1 MLHVIFSVDYE
12 IHGNGDGDPK
22 ALMVEP
28 TARMLRL
35 LEEYGAKL
43 TIMADVAEILR
54 FKEYAE
60 RTGRDDYGYQAI
72 VEQLLQAIAS
82 GHDVQLH
89 IHSSY
94 FNAVHQQDC
103 WAQDWSEYDFAMLP
117 YERMDWMVK
126 TCKEYLESLLKPV
139 KQDYACM
146 AFRAAN
152 WSVSPSTNVVR
163 ALLNN
168 RIEIDTSVWK
178 FGRRNGAVKFDYSS
192 APSALLP
199 WRASEADICV
209 PDRNGR
215 LWEIPIYTEKRWL
228 GAFLARGRLYRVMCD
243 VFHKGP
249 FHLSQAKA
257 GQGEPSGPGGPR
269 RRSRLAALKALFDTH
284 AWKADFNQCDGR
296 QLVKALQRAE
306 RLVPQGRDLQL
317 PFVLIGHS
325 KLFTPSNE
333 GTLRPFLAHIARHSD
348 RFAFGTLQGMGSF
361 HRQWAAL

>member
-1 MLHVIFSVDYE
+1 MLHVIFTVDYE
-12 IHGNGDGDPK
+12 IHGNGDGDPNG
-22 ALMVEP
+22 LMVEP
-28 TARMLRL
+28 TTRMLGL

-54 FKEYAE
+54 FKDYAE

-72 VEQLLQAIAS
+72 VQQLLGAIAK

-94 FNAVHQQDC
+94 FNAVHQEAR
-103 WAQDWSEYDFAMLP
+103 WAQDWSEYDFALLP

-126 TCKEYLESLLKPV
+126 TCKDYLESLLKPA
-139 KQDYACM
+139 DCNYACM

-163 ALLNN
+163 ALVNN
-168 RIEIDTSVWK
+168 RIEMDTSVFK
-178 FGRRNGAVKFDYSS
+178 FGRRNGAVTFDYSD
-192 APSALLP
+192 AHHRLLP
-199 WRASEADICV
+199 WRASESDICRRD
-209 PDRNGR
+209 PHGR
-215 LWEIPIYTEKRWL
+215 LWEVPIYTEKRWL

-249 FHLSQAKA
+249 FNVSHAASKD
-257 GQGEPSGPGGPR
+257 GEPAPAGPR
-269 RRSRLAALKALFDTH
+269 RSKLAALKALFHTH

-296 QLVKALQRAE
+296 QLIGALQRAE
-306 RLVPQGRDLQL
+306 KSVAAAADVDV

-325 KLFTPSNE
+325 KLFTRANE
-333 GTLRPFLAHIARHSD
+333 GTLRPFLAHISRHPE
-348 RFAFGTLQGMGSF
+348 RFAFGTLQGMGRF
-361 HRQWAAL
+361 QDRWATL

>member
-1 MLHVIFSVDYE
+1 MLHVIFTVDYE
-12 IHGNGDGDPK
+12 IHGNGDGDPNG
-22 ALMVEP
+22 LMVKP

-35 LEEYGAKL
+35 LDEYGAKL

-60 RTGRDDYGYQAI
+60 KTGRDDYGYQAI
-72 VEQLLQAIAS
+72 VKQLLGAIAS

-94 FNAVHQQDC
+94 FNAVHKQNR

-117 YERMDWMVK
+117 YKRMDWMVR

-139 KQDYACM
+139 NQSYACT

-152 WSVSPSTNVVR
+152 WSVSPSDNVVK

-168 RIEIDTSVWK
+168 QITMDTSVFK
-178 FGRRNGAVKFDYSS
+178 FGRRNGAVTFDYSD
-192 APSALLP
+192 AHSALLP
-199 WRASEADICV
+199 WRASESNICKQ
-209 PDRNGR
+209 DRNGS
-215 LWEIPIYTEKRWL
+215 LWEVPIYTEKRWL

-249 FHLSQAKA
+249 FSVSHTKSSTQ
-257 GQGEPSGPGGPR
+257 EPSATR
-269 RRSRLAALKALFDTH
+269 RRSKLAKLQALVRTH
-284 AWKADFNQCDGR
+284 AWKADFNQCDGH
-296 QLVKALQRAE
+296 QLVGALQRAE
-306 RLVPQGRDLQL
+306 RSLNGQPGMQV

-325 KLFTPSNE
+325 KLFTRANE
-333 GTLRPFLAHIARHSD
+333 GTLRPFLSHIQKNPD
-348 RFAFGTLQGMGSF
+348 RYTFGTLHGMGRF
-361 HRQWAAL
+361 KDQWAAL